1 MAGLSIRIE
10 SPPDDTLKNTHGKI
24 AVPPLIT
31 EYSTIQINKTQPS
44 EVDIIPEKT
53 EPETLSKKEEIK
65 QPPPD
70 PPEETIITNY
80 TYKQIETKF
89 QKNYIDR
96 ETNNSTICDII
107 AMYLKGQKILYAE
120 AKTVCEQRLNYLM
133 LPAIF
138 ITAVCT
144 ILSLVI
150 KDYQHGPTIVSS
162 LNGFTAFILS
172 LINYLKLDAKAE
184 AHRTSAYKFDKLQS
198 TMEFNSGRILFDE
211 KASKDLIQMIQNV
224 ETNVKEIKETNQ
236 FILPEKIR
244 YTYPNLYNM
253 NVFAEVKKVGIRE
266 MLAMSKLTNIMNESL
281 HIQNKYIDTPE
292 QAMKLYDVK
301 RLDELDKIQKD
312 CIETIIKLKNDYLK
326 IDEAFELEMRK
337 HRESATSRLDCCAWL
352 KS

>member
-1 MAGLSIRIE
+1 MAGLSIRVE
-10 SPPDDTLKNTHGKI
+10 SPPDNNLLTHKKTPVAPLDTIKKDIQSIVHMDQPVEEKVEGISQENKDI
-24 AVPPLIT
+24 APVT
-31 EYSTIQINKTQPS
+31 ENIQTQ
-44 EVDIIPEKT
+44 E
-53 EPETLSKKEEIK
+53 EPA
-65 QPPPD
+65 
-70 PPEETIITNY
+70 IITKY

-107 AMYLKGQKILYAE
+107 AMYLKGQKILYTE

-211 KASKDLIQMIQNV
+211 KASKELIQMIQNV

-253 NVFAEVKKVGIRE
+253 NVFAEVKKIGNKE
-266 MLAMSKLTNIMNESL
+266 MLHMSKLTNVMNESL
-281 HIQNKYIDTPE
+281 EIQQKYEDIPE
-292 QAMKLYDVK
+292 QP
-301 RLDELDKIQKD
+301 
-312 CIETIIKLKNDYLK
+312 LK
-326 IDEAFELEMRK
+326 
-337 HRESATSRLDCCAWL
+337 T
-352 KS
+352 